1 MRMNRQLVRI
11 ALKQT
16 IQAIS
21 VRMNAHTTAF
31 RVESPL
37 MATATILA
45 NIRTPR

>member
-1 MRMNRQLVRI
+1 MNRQLLRI
-11 ALKQT
+11 ALNQA

-31 RVESPL
+31 RVGSPL

-45 NIRTPR
+45 EIRTPR